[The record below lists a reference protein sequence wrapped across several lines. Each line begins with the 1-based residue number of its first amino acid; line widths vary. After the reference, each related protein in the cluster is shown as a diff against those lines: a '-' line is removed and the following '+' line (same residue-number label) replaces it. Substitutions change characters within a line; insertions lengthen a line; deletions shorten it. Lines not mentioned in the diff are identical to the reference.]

1 MKTNKF
7 AVPVLLTT
15 FCLTGWAGSFSFM
28 NVNDQRRSDGSDAQ
42 RPSIG
47 VKRSEMAGGRRLT
60 AAELAQLRQQV
71 RQQWSPAPRQDI
83 ARSAETQT
91 ADRIDRMDRIA
102 PVPATKGI
110 TLDSPGR
117 PRR

>member
-28 NVNDQRRSDGSDAQ
+28 NVNDQRRNDGSDVQ
-42 RPSIG
+42 RPSASID
-47 VKRSEMAGGRRLT
+47 VKRNEMAGGRRLT

-71 RQQWSPAPRQDI
+71 RQQWAPRQDV
-83 ARSAETQT
+83 ATSAETRT
-91 ADRIDRMDRIA
+91 VDHIA
-102 PVPATKGI
+102 PVPAAKGI

>member
-1 MKTNKF
+1 MKINKF

-42 RPSIG
+42 RPSASIG
-47 VKRSEMAGGRRLT
+47 VKRNEMAGGRRLT

-71 RQQWSPAPRQDI
+71 RQQWAPRQDI
-83 ARSAETQT
+83 AKSAETQT

-110 TLDSPGR
+110 TLDPPGR